1 MQRARKFS
9 AVFGTTSASNSM
21 TILPAGCPPMEMSKK
36 TCGFPI
42 FLRRITLRLP
52 RAKRKRFGKS
62 TGLMTCLILPQR
74 IVGNFLHF
82 RLDPPSMRKQSE
94 SRGVENRLIC
104 DQKTLV
110 FSFYLVSLIASVHL
124 NQEIL
129 VFNF

>member
-74 IVGNFLHF
+74 IVGNFLDF

-94 SRGVENRLIC
+94 SRGVENRLIR
-104 DQKTLV
+104 KHW
-110 FSFYLVSLIASVHL
+110 YLVLFGF
-124 NQEIL
+124 
-129 VFNF
+129 FNRFSAFESRDISF

>member
-1 MQRARKFS
+1 MPPSRHFLNKEHMVMTVDLINEVPVQRARKFS

-36 TCGFPI
+36 TCGLPI
-42 FLRRITLRLP
+42 FLRRITLQLP

-74 IVGNFLHF
+74 IVGNLLGF

-94 SRGVENRLIC
+94 SRGVENRLSENIG
-104 DQKTLV
+104 
-110 FSFYLVSLIASVHL
+110 I
-124 NQEIL
+124 
-129 VFNF
+129 